1 MLGQLSY
8 KKLALEWLGACLIA
22 LIVSFFAGNLL
33 LCLLVANALLLCWH
47 FYQLRKFSRWL
58 WEDKG
63 IDPPQASGSWFSIS
77 YGLYRMR
84 LQQMRQKKHLLS
96 LLNYS
101 KKAANTIPD
110 AIILCQKSGHLLWCN
125 KMAGFLLGLR
135 LAQDKGLQ
143 ISNLIRI
150 PEFNHYLSQQDYAQP
165 LTLCFPSEKH
175 IEFRIVSLQGEGS
188 FLILARDVTQRY
200 QLDTMRQ
207 NFFANVSHELRVPL
221 TVIQGY
227 IEILQQEQERQTPV
241 GEKAFSAIE
250 QQISRLD
257 DLVTQLMLLSRIEA
271 APAIDFNQ
279 KVSVSSIIDE
289 IYQEVIEINARH
301 QSFLLQVDPEL
312 SVFGDAEQLR
322 SALSNLFY
330 NAVVHNP
337 EGTIITVSWQS
348 DQEGQAVFSI
358 EDNGSGIAPEH
369 IDHLT
374 ERFYRVDHSRSRKTG
389 RSGLGLAIVK
399 QVLNNHHTKL
409 QITSTLG
416 KGSQFR
422 FSLPKS
428 W

>member
-8 KKLALEWLGACLIA
+8 KKLVFEWLGACLMA
-22 LIVSFFAGNLL
+22 LIFSFFVGNLF
-33 LCLLVANALLLCWH
+33 LCLLVANGLLLCWH
-47 FYQLRKFSRWL
+47 FYQLCKFSRWL

-63 IDPPQASGSWFSIS
+63 IEPPQASCSWFSIS

-150 PEFNHYLSQQDYAQP
+150 PEFSHYLSQQKYTQP
-165 LTLCFPSEKH
+165 LTLCFPSEKY

-227 IEILQQEQERQTPV
+227 IELLQQEQENHTPV
-241 GEKAFSAIE
+241 AEKAFSSIQ

-271 APAIDFNQ
+271 APAIDFSQ
-279 KVSVSSIIDE
+279 KVSVASIIDE
-289 IYQEVIEINARH
+289 IYQEVMGINTRN
-301 QSFLLQVDPEL
+301 QSFLLQVDPDL

-337 EGTIITVSWQS
+337 EGTVITVSWQG

-428 W
+428 R